1 MLSSAFENNK
11 DIICTFSKFIII
23 QFFPVVCL
31 ILYLKNLI
39 KKTTDLVNNVCKQEA
54 YSIVVRTVS
63 DCVHGLRTLLFYY
76 PSLSFVTETCIATFY
91 PDKPENNYCL
101 IFNDTYLLL
110 IEPNV
115 EFARQGPQRLEFLK
129 NMLNLFCSKLTFLKH
144 N

>member
-1 MLSSAFENNK
+1 MHLLLSSAFENNK
-11 DIICTFSKFIII
+11 DIICTFSKFIIF

-39 KKTTDLVNNVCKQEA
+39 KKLLILLIMFVNKRLI
-54 YSIVVRTVS
+54 SIVVRTVS
-63 DCVHGLRTLLFYY
+63 DCVHGLPTLLFCH

-101 IFNDTYLLL
+101 IFND
-110 IEPNV
+110 
-115 EFARQGPQRLEFLK
+115 K
-129 NMLNLFCSKLTFLKH
+129 NMLNLFCSKLTVLKH